1 MLEGLNL
8 VSRTS
13 IKFYNFIIQIGLWF
27 EIDLE
32 DFEMEG
38 TEVLLQF

>member
-13 IKFYNFIIQIGLWF
+13 IKFYNFIIQIVLWF

>member
-13 IKFYNFIIQIGLWF
+13 IKFYNFIIQIVLWF

-32 DFEMEG
+32 DFEMKG